1 MPASSPA
8 IRHWAAKSGGLI
20 RDRAP
25 DDPERVE
32 AETELATHRIADHV
46 SLIYQQI
53 ASGRDAEVAEALSRL
68 AEPHTS

>member
-8 IRHWAAKSGGLI
+8 IRHWAAKSGGLA
-20 RDRAP
+20 RDRAS

-46 SLIYQQI
+46 RRVL
-53 ASGRDAEVAEALSRL
+53 AKAPPLSDEQRQRIIGL
-68 AEPHTS
+68 LS